1 MVIYLDVYFIE
12 NFIVNFFLLNVTARI
27 TNTRCALWKQ
37 VIGATIGGIYSVLVM
52 IDVSTYLSNII
63 VKVFISF
70 LMCKFLLKGK
80 GYLQAIKFLGVFLLC
95 TLTLGG
101 TCLFVEFSIKTNQ
114 LLNNSS
120 INFNAQ
126 KLLVGMMLLYILL
139 DRIFIYVKDKKNI
152 KNFIYTI
159 IFTIKGNTKEV
170 RVLLDSGNSLREPA
184 TNLPVIIVEGSELK
198 DIDISEN
205 DLYEI
210 PYKVVSGQ
218 SSILQGIKVDRIRI
232 INSNNELI
240 ERKAIIAFTNTK
252 LSGENEFNGLLS
264 RGVID

>member
-27 TNTRCALWKQ
+27 TNNRCNLWKQ
-37 VIGATIGGIYSVLVM
+37 IVGATIGGIYSVLVM
-52 IDVSTYLSNII
+52 IDLCAFLNNII
-63 VKVFISF
+63 VKILISF
-70 LMCKFLLKGK
+70 VMCKFLLKGK
-80 GYLQAIKFLGVFLLC
+80 GYIQSIKFLGVFLLC

-101 TCLFVEFSIKTNQ
+101 TCLFIEFSIKTNQ
-114 LLNNSS
+114 LMNNST
-120 INFNAQ
+120 IDFNVQ

-152 KNFIYTI
+152 RNFIYTI
-159 IFTIKGNTKEV
+159 IFTIEGKTKEV
-170 RVLLDSGNSLREPA
+170 KVLLDSGNALREPA
-184 TNLPVIIVEGSELK
+184 SNLPVIIVEEEELK
-198 DIDISEN
+198 DINIQEEE
-205 DLYEI
+205 LYSI

-218 SSILQGIKVDRIRI
+218 SSALQGIKVDRVRI

-240 ERKAIIAFTNTK
+240 EKKAIIAFTNTK

-264 RGVID
+264 RGVLD